1 MIELDIKQ
9 AFLTHLLSNLPT
21 GMTSDD
27 VAFEGKK
34 PETAGKSAFIAA
46 YFISNVSTPLGKT
59 ASDFDDDSGVLQVS
73 AFVPIKKNSNDND
86 LFRIISELRAA
97 FRYNTEMV
105 YNGQKVYVTSTSLNS
120 ATESGGFYKRD
131 LTINYF
137 TLSERG

>member
-21 GMTSDD
+21 GMTSAD
-27 VAFEGKK
+27 VAFENKKFDPSGKD
-34 PETAGKSAFIAA
+34 AWIAA
-46 YFISNVSTPLGKT
+46 YFINNVSTPLGKT
-59 ASDFDDDSGVLQVS
+59 SNDFDDDSGVLQVS
-73 AFVPIKKNSNDND
+73 VFVPIRKNSNDNE
-86 LFRIISELRAA
+86 LFRIISELRTA
-97 FRYNTEMV
+97 FRYNTEML
-105 YNGQKVYVTSTSLNS
+105 YNEQKVYVTSTSLNS